1 MSPQISVHIFD
12 EFEIAVSDDWLRS
25 IVDQTVAIASE
36 RSVHSALGG
45 AIGVVIGD
53 DQTVRDLNRR
63 HRDIDETTDVLSF
76 AFEHQ
81 GEYHGEGEQ
90 TSGPTEDVEFV
101 LPQGQNPM
109 LGEVIISYPQALLQA
124 QASGIEVQREVAH
137 LLAHGVL
144 HLLGYD
150 HSTPEEDAVMKTLEH
165 RVLGDVPQHE

>member
-1 MSPQISVHIFD
+1 MNSQISVHIFD
-12 EFEIAVSDDWLRS
+12 EFESVVSDDWLRS
-25 IVDQTVAIASE
+25 IAEQTLAIASQ
-36 RSVHSALGG
+36 RSGPQEG
-45 AIGVVIGD
+45 AIGLVIGD
-53 DQTVRDLNRR
+53 DQAVRDLNRR

-90 TSGPTEDVEFV
+90 ESGPTEADEFV
-101 LPQGQNPM
+101 LPQGQSPM
-109 LGEVIISYPQALLQA
+109 LGEVVISYPRALLQA
-124 QASGIEVQREVAH
+124 QALGIEVRQEVAH